1 MRVGVGKKLYLS
13 VLSTFVLF
21 AASLIVFQQT
31 RERQYKRESLNA
43 RLQELNFRLHEALCS
58 SGRLQSP
65 DSALAHAAGRDLR
78 LTIVRSDGSVLY
90 DSREADASVMPN
102 HGDRVE
108 VRKARAAGSGYDYD
122 RMSKT
127 LGQKFFYS
135 ATFFASDSLT
145 FRAALPYDDSL
156 AASLRSDQHY
166 LWFAVAVFAV
176 LIVILWRFISRLSEN
191 VSKLQLFARHADR
204 DGGLG
209 DAAPPIFPNDELGD
223 IAKRIVK
230 LYTRLR
236 ETQERQ
242 DTLKRELTQNIAHE
256 LKTPAASIHGY
267 IETLLANPDMD
278 GATRLQFLER
288 CHAQTCR
295 LVSLLQDI
303 STLNKMDDAASARL
317 RFEPVDISQ
326 IVENIG
332 RDAAPQL
339 AERGMTLVNALP
351 RGIVAHGDPSL
362 LYSIFRNLTDNAMA
376 YAGHGARIEIRSRET
391 RSSWYFE
398 FADNGTGVADEH
410 LPRLFERFYRVDRGR
425 SRSMGGTGLGLAI
438 VKNAVLL
445 HGGSISAANR
455 KGGGLIFLFSI
466 KK

>member
-1 MRVGVGKKLYLS
+1 MRIGVGKKLYLS
-13 VLSTFVLF
+13 VLTTFVLF

-43 RLQELNFRLHEALCS
+43 RLQEHNFRLHEALCS
-58 SGRLQSP
+58 SGRLLRP
-65 DSALAHAAGRDLR
+65 DSALAQMPEPDLR
-78 LTIVRSDGSVLY
+78 LTIVRRDGSVEY
-90 DSREADASVMPN
+90 DSRETAASAMPN
-102 HGDRVE
+102 HKDRIE
-108 VRKARAAGSGYDYD
+108 IRQAMSTGSGYDYD

-127 LGQKFFYS
+127 LGRKFFYS
-135 ATFFASDSLT
+135 ATFFPSDSLT
-145 FRAALPYDDSL
+145 FRTALPYDDSL
-156 AASLRSDQHY
+156 AASLQADQHY
-166 LWFAVAVFAV
+166 LWFAVAVFAILV
-176 LIVILWRFISRLSEN
+176 VILWRFISRLSEN
-191 VSKLQLFARHADR
+191 ISKLQLFARDADR
-204 DGGLG
+204 NGGLA
-209 DAAPPIFPNDELGD
+209 DTATPNFPNDELGD

-230 LYTRLR
+230 LYKRLR
-236 ETQERQ
+236 ETQEQQ
-242 DTLKRELTQNIAHE
+242 DTLKRQLTQNIAHE

-267 IETLLANPDMD
+267 IETLLSNPDMD

-295 LVSLLQDI
+295 LASLLQDI
-303 STLNKMDDAASARL
+303 STLNKMDDTPSARL

-332 RDAAPQL
+332 RDTAPQL
-339 AERGMTLVNALP
+339 AERGMRLDNGLP
-351 RGIVAHGDPSL
+351 QGIVANGDPSL
-362 LYSIFRNLTDNAMA
+362 LYSIFRNLTDNAIA
-376 YAGHGARIEIRSRET
+376 YAGRGARIEIRSRET

-425 SRSMGGTGLGLAI
+425 SRTMGGTGLGLAI

-445 HGGSISAANR
+445 HGGSINVTNR